1 MRRIQNWTVINAP
14 TPRFKRKLA
23 GFLGRVAAMISE
35 IPQVVERSLAIV
47 TGGSRGLG
55 FVVARE
61 LAKLG
66 NRVLIVSK
74 DPERAKAAAAEIGCE
89 FETVDFQD
97 LIATQNKFQDIAA
110 KYGTPKIL
118 VLAHGVMSEK
128 MSKTLRTT
136 TEEWRRVMAIN
147 LDSTFIAVNTL
158 APAMAEARDGRVII
172 FSACLGRMS
181 GPGNTG
187 GLAPYRIS
195 KAGVNALVRN
205 LAHETALGSR
215 GFLVDATCPNHS
227 RTDMGGADAPRSAE
241 EGAATAI
248 WLATREFE
256 AGKDQTGLFWED
268 KTVIPW

>member
-1 MRRIQNWTVINAP
+1 
-14 TPRFKRKLA
+14 
-23 GFLGRVAAMISE
+23 MISE